1 MSFSSILVGLGLGLC
16 TFTLT
21 WATARHFTG
30 LDQEHGLALIIGI
43 VVGLVFGLGYIVVE
57 SRLFDSWQ
65 RRGGS

>member
-1 MSFSSILVGLGLGLC
+1 MSLSAILVGLGLGFC
-16 TFTLT
+16 TFALT

-30 LDQEHGLALIIGI
+30 LAEEHGLALIIGI